1 MKHHT
6 ATAHRR
12 IVKLGPDSTLPLS
25 PAMLA
30 GLIHAKT
37 ATVGNCY
44 RNWYGPLSDW
54 YGRPPDW
61 GLTSKGTRRGAAR
74 SKNVYK
80 TRERSQRRKASNPGA
95 SE

>member
-54 YGRPPDW
+54 YGRPPARLGPHLQGHPTRSGSIKKRLQDART
-61 GLTSKGTRRGAAR
+61 LTEKESLEPRR
-74 SKNVYK
+74 
-80 TRERSQRRKASNPGA
+80 Q
-95 SE
+95 